1 MVENKTRETKIST
14 RDFLGGI
21 TDREKKEDAFV
32 LLSMM
37 EKITGKK
44 PVMWGAS
51 IVGFGKLHYEYS
63 SGHSG
68 DICICGFSPRK
79 QQFSL
84 YLSCILEDHKDLL
97 AKLGKHKTGKGCLY
111 IKNLRNVNVKVLE
124 TLIKKTYE
132 DVIKRKQ
139 SQIVD

>member
-1 MVENKTRETKIST
+1 MSENKTRETANSPH
-14 RDFLGGI
+14 DFLKEI
-21 TDREKKEDAFV
+21 DNQEKKKDARV

-44 PVMWGAS
+44 PIMWGPS
-51 IVGFGKLHYEYS
+51 IIGFGKVHYEYA

-84 YLSCILEDHKDLL
+84 YLSCNLEDYKDLL
-97 AKLGKHKTGKGCLY
+97 DKLGKHKTGKGCLY
-111 IKNLRNVNVKVLE
+111 IRRLEDTNLKVLE
-124 TLIKKTYE
+124 TLIKKTFQ
-132 DVIKRKQ
+132 DATNRKQ